1 MLTLLP
7 NCLQQLANAANGH
20 VHDRAAKN
28 VGAAVVAYDANAGT
42 ANVRLRVAK
51 RPSDA
56 ANAAATQSSI
66 ACAIAGAVD
75 GATEE
80 VQRSVSV
87 TAIAVQRTAA
97 AVAVMRVV
105 GQRWTISVGCR
116 FAVAAGVQVVVL
128 VQLQQRRR
136 RLLGWRKPLLTV
148 NREW

>member
-1 MLTLLP
+1 MLPLLP
-7 NCLQQLANAANGH
+7 NCLQQLAHAANGH

-42 ANVRLRVAK
+42 ANARLRVAK
-51 RPSDA
+51 QPGDA

-75 GATEE
+75 GAKEE

-87 TAIAVQRTAA
+87 TVIAVQRTA

-116 FAVAAGVQVVVL
+116 FAVAADVQVVVL
-128 VQLQQRRR
+128 VQLQQRQRA
-136 RLLGWRKPLLTV
+136 LGWRTPLLTV
-148 NREW
+148 NHEW